1 MRHATARSHAE
12 SACSTVPPASLTGS
26 FSARGAAAA
35 GGASEVASCTST
47 VMSRQATP
55 RASTARTIPAAY
67 VDLDPRAAL
76 PNSTNATNEFPH
88 RLGKFTFGKI
98 AAVCSTRPNINTLE
112 QYILPYTVDRLL
124 EEQHQERM
132 ARKMRHS
139 SCSST
144 TAESQMSSSHSSIL
158 SDSRFIGRTMPK
170 CRQELFLTTRTRTPR
185 EFAPT
190 AEKCR
195 VHLYVIMR
203 ACLCACV

>member
-1 MRHATARSHAE
+1 
-12 SACSTVPPASLTGS
+12 VPPVSFTGS

-35 GGASEVASCTST
+35 GGGSEAASCTST

-67 VDLDPRAAL
+67 VDPRAAL
-76 PNSTNATNEFPH
+76 PNSTNATKEFPQH

-112 QYILPYTVDRLL
+112 QYIPPYTVDRLL
-124 EEQHQERM
+124 EEQHQEKM
-132 ARKMRHS
+132 ARKMRSS
-139 SCSST
+139 SCNSSA
-144 TAESQMSSSHSSIL
+144 AESRMSSSHGSIV

-185 EFAPT
+185 KFAPT
-190 AEKCR
+190 AEDCR